1 MSAPRLYERNT
12 STFNNNG
19 FGVLSDAISYEVSET
34 VNGKYE
40 MTLQYPI
47 TGAAFNDIQ
56 NNRILYGEVNPYG
69 DLQPFRIYRITKPLA
84 GIITVYAEHKGY
96 ELSGYPCMANDDYI
110 ETPGTCAAFMAYLT
124 QQAADD
130 ADDLGLASYGF
141 STDIVASA
149 QWSIPQPVSIRE
161 AMTQAQNIFGGEWLY
176 NGDTCTLYA
185 RRGQDRGVSVRY
197 GTNLTAFTQG
207 EDTSDT
213 YTHLM
218 PYWTDGTETVY
229 TASKYILLSH
239 TTAAMQKRVKIVDF
253 SSNFVE
259 KPTPAELETEAR
271 ASEEYLKPHEVEL
284 TYDVQFV
291 PLGQTTEYAHLLDT
305 DHVEPGDTI
314 AVKVPILAIDAQAR
328 VNRLIYDG
336 LRRRYKTATCGTIPE
351 SIAASIRT
359 SAQRTGANVFTSV
372 NAPTEKMKSGD
383 YWIKIDN
390 DTTRN
395 AISVGRYTGGN
406 WLLLCKFAQGGETAQ
421 RNVYIGTDPGDTA
434 QSGDF
439 WVQMP
444 SSTTVTGLY
453 LYGSTGWQTITDF
466 TYGSQPSQTPNEGQY
481 WVQIFNGSLN
491 YILQYVSGA
500 WTNPSYGHTIFSDA
514 QTPPKDGDLWIK
526 TDTDQ
531 NTQGVYVYDSVNGWQ
546 REATVSTIT
555 AENVGTK
562 SINFSSLSGTQWANT
577 HTGGSK
583 NISYGQNNTLTTCNE
598 HLVGGQDNTATG
610 AQNGATLGQH
620 NTDTGY
626 DNITAGS
633 HNTNN
638 GSSNVMTGYYNTNAG
653 ERCVIAGQ
661 NHNIANG
668 TINAVVCGDGAVG
681 GNGAFFVG
689 NGGSNSAMISVSGYV
704 YAAGYN
710 TNGADYAEY
719 FEWADGNPNG
729 EDRRGMLVQLT
740 GDKIKYAHGD
750 DIVGI
755 VSVNPS
761 VCGNDYELYWHG
773 KYAVDRLGAVL
784 RDEDGKAIISAEY
797 DESREYIPR
806 SQRKEWSPIGLCG
819 QMIVRDNGKCQ
830 ERDYVS
836 ARYGIGVPT
845 TRNTRI
851 TCLKRISD
859 DLILCL
865 IR

>member
-1 MSAPRLYERNT
+1 MDGLIMS
-12 STFNNNG
+12 S
-19 FGVLSDAISYEVSET
+19 
-34 VNGKYE
+34 
-40 MTLQYPI
+40 
-47 TGAAFNDIQ
+47 
-56 NNRILYGEVNPYG
+56 
-69 DLQPFRIYRITKPLA
+69 
-84 GIITVYAEHKGY
+84 
-96 ELSGYPCMANDDYI
+96 SG
-110 ETPGTCAAFMAYLT
+110 
-124 QQAADD
+124 
-130 ADDLGLASYGF
+130 
-141 STDIVASA
+141 
-149 QWSIPQPVSIRE
+149 
-161 AMTQAQNIFGGEWLY
+161 
-176 NGDTCTLYA
+176 GDTFKMFI
-185 RRGQDRGVSVRY
+185 S
-197 GTNLTAFTQG
+197 
-207 EDTSDT
+207 
-213 YTHLM
+213 
-218 PYWTDGTETVY
+218 P
-229 TASKYILLSH
+229 
-239 TTAAMQKRVKIVDF
+239 
-253 SSNFVE
+253 
-259 KPTPAELETEAR
+259 
-271 ASEEYLKPHEVEL
+271 
-284 TYDVQFV
+284 
-291 PLGQTTEYAHLLDT
+291 
-305 DHVEPGDTI
+305 VEPGEN
-314 AVKVPILAIDAQAR
+314 VAI
-328 VNRLIYDG
+328 
-336 LRRRYKTATCGTIPE
+336 
-351 SIAASIRT
+351 
-359 SAQRTGANVFTSV
+359 
-372 NAPTEKMKSGD
+372 
-383 YWIKIDN
+383 
-390 DTTRN
+390 
-395 AISVGRYTGGN
+395 
-406 WLLLCKFAQGGETAQ
+406 
-421 RNVYIGTDPGDTA
+421 
-434 QSGDF
+434 GDF
-439 WVQMP
+439 WAVQP
-444 SSTTVTGLY
+444 SDDIVDELYIYDTDWQTVPFEYKEGSPPSDPSEGLY
-453 LYGSTGWQTITDF
+453 WALIGAGALRSIYQYRSGS
-466 TYGSQPSQTPNEGQY
+466 
-481 WVQIFNGSLN
+481 WVNVSDGHNIFKSN
-491 YILQYVSGA
+491 
-500 WTNPSYGHTIFSDA
+500 NP
-514 QTPPKDGDLWIK
+514 PPKDGDLWIK

-638 GSSNVMTGYYNTNAG
+638 GSSNVMTGYNNTNAG

-719 FEWADGNPNG
+719 FEWADGNPDG
-729 EDRRGMLVQLT
+729 EDRRGRLVSLD
-740 GDKIKYAHGD
+740 GDLIRLADGD
-750 DIVGI
+750 DIDGI

-773 KYAVDRLGAVL
+773 KYAVDRFGAVL

-797 DESREYIPR
+797 DESLEYIPR

-830 ERDYVS
+830 EKDYVS

-851 TCLKRISD
+851 KCLKRISN